1 MTHSQTLSGAIKR
14 LALLAPGAALLLAFT
29 LAGISSIFIF
39 QERTRDELGTLARI
53 TAIDSQSALLF
64 GDTQSAQETV
74 DALTPHPGILRV
86 DIVDAGGRVL
96 ASRDYASLRSKTS
109 PQPRWIRAL
118 ASLLPHLI
126 GQGTRFTFD
135 VPVVFEGRQ
144 LGRVVLHGDSTPA
157 LTGLIYLTGTFVL
170 IMSVTF
176 VLGYL
181 LVDRRMRQVL
191 VPIRRLSDSAS
202 QIAENMQY
210 QLRVEKQTDDELGE
224 LTDRFNHMLEEIERR
239 DQMLLAYSES
249 LEAIVR
255 ERTATIRKTM
265 EERNAL
271 LDALAEGALG
281 LDTRGC
287 CRYANPSLLRMFGYP
302 DAAAIQGAP
311 LSRIFAPLTPDAEA
325 FAPLL
330 AAFEK
335 SEIWHCPEMRL
346 TRLDGT
352 PIVIECWLRPFLEA
366 GKGMGAV
373 ITFVDI
379 THRKQA
385 EEEMRIAATAFETHD
400 GILITDSAVRILRV
414 NHAFSRITGYTLEE
428 IRGKNPRILASGR
441 HDPQFYA
448 AMWKSIERD
457 DRWEGEIWNRRR
469 NGEEYLEHLAISAVR
484 DASGQI
490 THYVGIF
497 ADITKSRRDEEQI
510 RKLAFYDPLTE
521 LPNRRLLMDRLQR
534 TMAASQRYQHGVA
547 LLFLDL
553 DEFKTLNDTLGH
565 SMGDLLL
572 KQATA
577 RISHCVRQGDTVAR
591 LGGDEFVVVLEG
603 LAPDP
608 LEAAAQTELV
618 AEKLLDALRQPFDL
632 NGHEHHLTVSIGATL
647 LQGQDIDTLFSQ
659 ADIAMYQ
666 AKKSGRNAMRFFDP
680 EMQAAISQRAELEAD
695 LRRALQREELH
706 LHYQVQVEHT
716 GRPIGAEVLLR
727 WQHSRRGFVPPSE
740 FIPLAEETGLILP
753 IGDWVLDQACAQLAR
768 WEGNECLGELVI
780 SVNVSARQFQ
790 QADFVEKV
798 KQSLVR
804 HRVSASR
811 LKIELTESMLL
822 TDMHEVIE
830 KMRTIKAMGVLFSLD
845 DFGTGYSS
853 LRYLKQLPL
862 SQLKIDQSFVRDITS
877 NENARSIVETIISIS
892 RSMQLEVIAEGV
904 ETEAQTHLLRRLGCT
919 CFQGYL
925 YSRPLPLDEFER
937 HVWANRPPH

>member
-1 MTHSQTLSGAIKR
+1 MAHPKTLSGAIKR
-14 LALLAPGAALLLAFT
+14 LALLALGGALLIAFT
-29 LAGISSIFIF
+29 LAGVSSIFIF

-53 TAIDSQSALLF
+53 TAIDSQPALLF
-64 GDTQSAQETV
+64 GDAQSAQETV
-74 DALTPHPGILRV
+74 DALAPHPGILRV
-86 DIVDAGGRVL
+86 DIVDASGRLL
-96 ASRDYASLRSKTS
+96 ASRDYAAMRSEAS
-109 PQPRWIRAL
+109 SQPRWIRML

-126 GQGTRFTFD
+126 GEDTRFTFA

-144 LGRVVLHGDSTPA
+144 LGKIVLQGESTPA
-157 LTGLIYLTGTFVL
+157 LAGLVYLMGAFVL
-170 IMSVTF
+170 IMSATF
-176 VLGYL
+176 MLGYL

-191 VPIRRLSDSAS
+191 VPIRRLSDSAR

-210 QLRVEKQTDDELGE
+210 QLRVEKQADDELGE

-281 LDTRGC
+281 LDMTGC
-287 CRYANPSLLRMFGYP
+287 CRYANPALLRMLGYA
-302 DAAAIQGAP
+302 DVTAVQGAT
-311 LSRIFAPLTPDAEA
+311 LSQIFAPLAPDAEA
-325 FAPLL
+325 FASLVT
-330 AAFEK
+330 AFEEGK
-335 SEIWHCPEMRL
+335 NWHGLEMRL
-346 TRLDGT
+346 TRLDGA
-352 PIVIECWLRPFLEA
+352 PIVIECWLRPFREG
-366 GKGMGAV
+366 GKDSGAV
-373 ITFVDI
+373 ITFLDI

-400 GILITDSAVRILRV
+400 GILITDAAVRILRV
-414 NHAFSRITGYTLEE
+414 NRAFSRITGYTLEE
-428 IRGKNPRILASGR
+428 IQGKNPRILASGR
-441 HDPQFYA
+441 HDAQFYA
-448 AMWKSIERD
+448 AMWEAIERN

-484 DASGQI
+484 DAHGQI
-490 THYVGIF
+490 THYVGVF

-534 TMAASQRYQHGVA
+534 AMAASQRYQHGVA

-565 SMGDLLL
+565 SVGDLLL
-572 KQATA
+572 KQATE
-577 RISHCVRQGDTVAR
+577 RISRCVRQGDTVAR

-603 LAPDP
+603 LALDP
-608 LEAAAQTELV
+608 MEAATQTELV

-632 NGHEHHLTVSIGATL
+632 DGHEHHLTVSIGATL
-647 LQGQDIDTLFSQ
+647 LQEQDSDTLLSQ

-680 EMQAAISQRAELEAD
+680 KMQAAISQRAELEAD
-695 LRRALQREELH
+695 LRRALQRGELH

-727 WQHSRRGFVPPSE
+727 WRHSRRGFVPPSE

-753 IGDWVLDQACAQLAR
+753 VGDWVLDQACAQLAH
-768 WEGNECLGELVI
+768 WEKDEHLGALVL

-790 QADFVEKV
+790 QSSFVEKV
-798 KQSLVR
+798 EQALAR
-804 HRVSASR
+804 HRACASR
-811 LKIELTESMLL
+811 LKLELTESMLL

-830 KMRTIKAMGVLFSLD
+830 KMRALKAMGVQFSLD

-877 NENARSIVETIISIS
+877 DENDRSIVETIISIS

-919 CFQGYL
+919 RFQGYL

-937 HVWANRPPH
+937 HVWAIRSPS